1 MNKTNKHV
9 PGNRKS
15 KGGNM
20 DFSAW
25 NSLTEMFF
33 DQAERY
39 ADRNFLWAKRDGAY
53 RPLTWR
59 EVESQVK
66 DLSRGLRGLGLER
79 GERVVLVAENR
90 PEWLVAD
97 VAIMAAGG
105 ITVPAYTTNTVSD
118 HLHILTNSRAR
129 GVIVSTRALARKLM
143 PAALDSPNCKWVV
156 AMEDLEQG
164 QSVPIDVHLWH
175 EILHSGSLAPDD
187 VKEYAGFAQRHETAC
202 FIYTSGT
209 GGVPKG
215 VMLSHGSI
223 ICNCMGA
230 QDLLQELGLEREVF
244 LCFLPLT
251 HSYEHTAGQFF
262 PLSIGAEIYYA
273 ESIEKLLNNLG
284 EVKPTIMT
292 AVPRLYENMLQ
303 RIQRGVATQS
313 PFKQRMFNL
322 AESLGR
328 KRYVD
333 PSSMTPKER
342 LLDFV
347 VEILVRRK
355 IRQRFGGRLKA
366 MVSGGAALNP
376 DIGVFF
382 VALGLPVLQGYGQT
396 ESAPVIS
403 CNRPGRVKMHTVGP
417 PLKGVEVKI
426 ADDGEILVRGELV
439 MNGYWGD
446 EDATEGVIKDGWL
459 HTGDVGRLDEHN
471 YIQITDRKKDIIVFS
486 GGDNVSPA
494 RIEGFLTL
502 QPEIHQAMA
511 YGDKRPNLVALL
523 VPDEEFLRGWAK
535 ENDKKYDLQALSAD
549 PDLRKYLSEVVDR
562 VNKLLSPMEKV
573 RRFIIAP
580 EAFTTENAMMTPTL
594 KIRRHKILG
603 RIRQGSRRALREEK
617 GLRTVRQG

>member
-1 MNKTNKHV
+1 MIEADS
-9 PGNRKS
+9 RKAVACRV
-15 KGGNM
+15 KGGAM

-33 DQAERY
+33 QHAEKH
-39 ADRNFLWAKRDGAY
+39 ADSNFLWAKRDGAY

-59 EVESQVK
+59 EVESRVK
-66 DLSRGLRGLGLER
+66 DLSRGLRGLGVER
-79 GERVVLVAENR
+79 GDRVALVAENR
-90 PEWLVAD
+90 PEWLIAD

-105 ITVPAYTTNTVSD
+105 ITVPAYTTNTTND
-118 HLHILTNSRAR
+118 HLHILTNSGAK
-129 GVIVSTRALARKLM
+129 GVIVSTRALARKLL
-143 PAALDSPNCKWVV
+143 PAALDSATCKWVISI
-156 AMEDLEQG
+156 EDLEQG
-164 QSVPIDVHLWH
+164 QSVPLDLYLWD
-175 EILHSGSLAPDD
+175 EVLQKGSLAPDD
-187 VKEYAGFAQRHETAC
+187 VKEYAGFAQRHDTAC

-209 GGVPKG
+209 GGVPKA
-215 VMLSHGSI
+215 VMLSHGAI

-230 QDLLQELGLEREVF
+230 HHLLEELGLEREVF
-244 LCFLPLT
+244 LSFLPLT

-262 PLSIGAEIYYA
+262 PMSIGAEIYYA
-273 ESIEKLLNNLG
+273 ESVEQLLNNLADA
-284 EVKPTIMT
+284 KPTIMT

-303 RIQRGVATQS
+303 RIRRGVSTQS
-313 PFKQRMFNL
+313 PFKQKLFNL
-322 AESLGR
+322 AETLGR

-333 PSSMTPKER
+333 PTSLSVKER
-342 LLDFV
+342 FLDFV

-403 CNRPGRVKMHTVGP
+403 CNRPERVKMHTVGP
-417 PLKGVEVKI
+417 ALKGVEVKI

-446 EDATEGVIKDGWL
+446 EEATNEVIKDGWL
-459 HTGDVGRLDEHN
+459 HTGDIGRLDENN

-502 QPEIHQAMA
+502 QAEVHQAMA
-511 YGDKRPNLVALL
+511 YGDKRPHLVALL
-523 VPDEEFLRGWAK
+523 VPDEDFLRGWAK
-535 ENDKKYDLQALSAD
+535 ENDKKYDMQALSAD
-549 PDLRKYLSEVVDR
+549 ADLRKHLSNVVDN
-562 VNKLLSPMEKV
+562 VNKLLSPMEKI

-580 EAFTTENAMMTPTL
+580 EAFTTDNGMMTPTL
-594 KIRRHKILG
+594 KIRRHKILLEYG
-603 RIRQGSRRALREEK
+603 KVLDELYEK
-617 GLRTVRQG
+617 KKA

>member
-1 MNKTNKHV
+1 MISAGIHT
-9 PGNRKS
+9 PANRRQ
-15 KGGNM
+15 KGGTM
-20 DFSAW
+20 SFAAW

-33 DQAERY
+33 EQAQKH
-39 ADRNFLWAKRDGAY
+39 ATSNFLWAKRDGAY

-59 EVESQVK
+59 DAESQVK
-66 DLSRGLRGLGLER
+66 DLARGLRNLGLER
-79 GERVVLVAENR
+79 GERVVLVSENR
-90 PEWLVAD
+90 PEWLIAD

-105 ITVPAYTTNTVSD
+105 ITVPAYTTNTVND
-118 HLHILTNSRAR
+118 HLHILTNSRAK

-143 PAALDSPNCKWVV
+143 PAALDSPSCKWVISI
-156 AMEDLEQG
+156 EDLEQG
-164 QSVPIDVHLWH
+164 QSVPIDLHRWD
-175 EILHSGSLAPDD
+175 EILHEGSLLPDD
-187 VKEYAGFAQRHETAC
+187 VQEYSGFAQRQDTAC

-209 GGVPKG
+209 GGVPKA
-215 VMLSHGSI
+215 VMLSHGAI
-223 ICNCMGA
+223 LCNCMGA
-230 QDLLQELGLEREVF
+230 HDLLEELGLEREIF

-262 PLSIGAEIYYA
+262 PMSIGAEIYYA
-273 ESIEKLLNNLG
+273 ENIEKLINNLG

-292 AVPRLYENMLQ
+292 AVPRLYESMLQ
-303 RIQRGVATQS
+303 RIRRGVATQS
-313 PFKQRMFNL
+313 PFKQRLFNL
-322 AESLGR
+322 AETLGR

-333 PSSMTPKER
+333 PASLSFKER
-342 LLDFV
+342 LLDLI
-347 VEILVRRK
+347 VEVLVRRK
-355 IRQRFGGRLKA
+355 IRKRFGGRLKA

-396 ESAPVIS
+396 ESSPVIS

-446 EDATEGVIKDGWL
+446 EDATAEAIKDGWL

-471 YIQITDRKKDIIVFS
+471 YIQITDRKKDIIVFT

-494 RIEGFLTL
+494 RVEGFLTL

-523 VPDEEFLRGWAK
+523 VPDEEFLHRWAK
-535 ENDKKYDLQALSAD
+535 EHGKKADMKTLSAD
-549 PDLRKYLSEVVDR
+549 PDLRKHLAAVVDQ

-580 EAFTTENAMMTPTL
+580 EAFTTENTMMTPTL
-594 KIRRHKILG
+594 KIRRHKIVAEYGKVLDE
-603 RIRQGSRRALREEK
+603 LYEK
-617 GLRTVRQG
+617 KKKA